1 MRHVIDA
8 SDAAA
13 ATAAFNVSEMYSSH
27 SCDRTKRDVRS
38 PRHAS
43 DYLPCEPMQSTEFL
57 SREPTSSHTFEGQS
71 MAAAN
76 DDRTQTH
83 VKVIDGDDDDNE
95 LPAHVRLLYSQT
107 VDESD
112 LKSEVECNLKHLLR
126 SHTDTFAK

>member
-1 MRHVIDA
+1 MLLTLLMLQQPLLPSMFLRCIRRTL
-8 SDAAA
+8 
-13 ATAAFNVSEMYSSH
+13 ATATRGMFVPLVMQVST
-27 SCDRTKRDVRS
+27 CR
-38 PRHAS
+38 
-43 DYLPCEPMQSTEFL
+43 EPMQSTEFL

-107 VDESD
+107 VDEND
-112 LKSEVECNLKHLLR
+112 CLLYTSPSPR
-126 SHTDTFAK
+126 D